1 MLCAVGDHLL
11 RCVLRGKV
19 QPEHINSEQV
29 VVFFVREV
37 QEVVV
42 AVDPGAGN
50 ADVEFI
56 AEVGL
61 ELGEAAF

>member
-1 MLCAVGDHLL
+1 M
-11 RCVLRGKV
+11 LRGKV

-37 QEVVV
+37 QKVVV
-42 AVDPGAGN
+42 AVDPRAGN
-50 ADVEFI
+50 ADVEFV